1 MDVWRDVILI
11 LAVLGIFILGF
22 YLMAK
27 LDKILEE
34 NRRAIEKK
42 NESCEPTCIMLTET
56 VTEEELVDEIRKFRS
71 RHKEACILLYDSSG
85 AEMTGNKLQ
94 FTREL

>member
-1 MDVWRDVILI
+1 MDVWEDVILI

-56 VTEEELVDEIRKFRS
+56 VTEEELVDE
-71 RHKEACILLYDSSG
+71 
-85 AEMTGNKLQ
+85 
-94 FTREL
+94 

>member
-1 MDVWRDVILI
+1 MDVWEDVILI

-22 YLMAK
+22 YLMTK

-34 NRRAIEKK
+34 NRRVIEKK

>member
-1 MDVWRDVILI
+1 MDVWEDVILI

-42 NESCEPTCIMLTET
+42 NESCEPTCIMLTEM
-56 VTEEELVDEIRKFRS
+56 VTEEELVDE
-71 RHKEACILLYDSSG
+71 
-85 AEMTGNKLQ
+85 
-94 FTREL
+94 

>member
-22 YLMAK
+22 YLMTK
-27 LDKILEE
+27 MDKILEE
-34 NRRAIEKK
+34 NRRAIEK
-42 NESCEPTCIMLTET
+42 ESVIC
-56 VTEEELVDEIRKFRS
+56 KFRS

>member
-22 YLMAK
+22 YLMTK
-27 LDKILEE
+27 MDKILEE

-56 VTEEELVDEIRKFRS
+56 VTEEELVDE
-71 RHKEACILLYDSSG
+71 
-85 AEMTGNKLQ
+85 
-94 FTREL
+94 

>member
-1 MDVWRDVILI
+1 MEVWEDVILI

-56 VTEEELVDEIRKFRS
+56 VTEEELVDE
-71 RHKEACILLYDSSG
+71 
-85 AEMTGNKLQ
+85 
-94 FTREL
+94 

>member
-22 YLMAK
+22 YLMTK
-27 LDKILEE
+27 MDKILEE
-34 NRRAIEKK
+34 NRRAIEK
-42 NESCEPTCIMLTET
+42 ESVICKPTCIMLTET
-56 VTEEELVDEIRKFRS
+56 VTEEELVDEIRKFRN

-85 AEMTGNKLQ
+85 AEMAGNKLQ